1 MEIRIEAN
9 SDGKRLS
16 DYLST
21 CLGLSRRS
29 ISALKKLDNGI
40 ILNGRRVTVAATV
53 HTDDLLILACE
64 DEESPENILPTELPL
79 DIIYEDADII
89 ALNKPPK
96 MPTHPSHGH
105 YTDTLANALAFYY
118 AQKGIPFVF
127 RVINRLDRDTSGI
140 VLVAKNRRSAFRLS
154 NEIGRR
160 KIGKCYL
167 ALTDGAP
174 VEKSGKITAYIRRA
188 AESIIVREA
197 SDTYCDGASYS
208 ETLYQVI
215 DEKDGIGIAGAMPVT
230 GRTHQLRLHF
240 AHIGHPIIGDSLYGN
255 RSELINRQALH
266 AFSLTF
272 NHPTSGRQMTL
283 IAPISADISAVIKE
297 SGADTREISEKLSA
311 IGTVFFETKSS
322 ERNRI

>member
-1 MEIRIEAN
+1 MEIRIGAE

-16 DYLST
+16 DYLSV

-29 ISALKKLDNGI
+29 VSALKKLDHGI
-40 ILNGRRVTVAATV
+40 MLNGRRVTVAATV
-53 HTDDLLILACE
+53 HTDDLLVLACE
-64 DEESPENILPTELPL
+64 DEESAENIIPTELPL

-118 AQKGIPFVF
+118 AQKGTPFVF

-140 VLVAKNRRSAFRLS
+140 VLVAKNRHSAYRLS
-154 NEIGRR
+154 EKIGKREV
-160 KIGKCYL
+160 GKCYL
-167 ALTDGAP
+167 ALTDEGPA
-174 VEKSGKITAYIRRA
+174 EKSGKITAYIRRA

-197 SDTYCDGASYS
+197 SDTYREGASYS
-208 ETLYQVI
+208 ETLYRVI
-215 DEKDGIGIAGAMPVT
+215 DEKGGIGIIGAMPIT

-240 AHIGHPIIGDSLYGN
+240 AHIGHPIIGDSLYG
-255 RSELINRQALH
+255 SSSGMIDRQALH

-272 NHPTSGRQMTL
+272 SHPTSGRLMTL
-283 IAPISADISAVIKE
+283 TAPISADIAAVIE
-297 SGADTREISEKLSA
+297 ASGADVHEISEKLSV
-311 IGTVFFETKSS
+311 IGNEFFKIKSS
-322 ERNRI
+322 ERNCV

>member
-1 MEIRIEAN
+1 MEIMIGAE

-16 DYLST
+16 DYLSRS
-21 CLGLSRRS
+21 LGLSRRS
-29 ISALKKLDNGI
+29 VSALKKLDCGI
-40 ILNGRRVTVAATV
+40 MLNGRHVTVAATI
-53 HTDDLLILACE
+53 HTDDILVLACE
-64 DEESPENILPTELPL
+64 DEESAENIVPTELPL

-140 VLVAKNRRSAFRLS
+140 VLVAKNRHSAYRLS
-154 NEIGRR
+154 DEIGRR

-197 SDTYCDGASYS
+197 SDTYCDGASCS
-208 ETLYQVI
+208 ETLYRVI
-215 DEKDGIGIAGAMPVT
+215 GEKSGIGIVGAMPIT

-240 AHIGHPIIGDSLYGN
+240 AHIGHPVIGDSLYGN
-255 RSELINRQALH
+255 PSGLIDRQALH

-272 NHPTSGRQMTL
+272 SHPTSGRQMTL
-283 IAPISADISAVIKE
+283 TAPISADIAAVINA
-297 SGADTREISEKLSA
+297 SGADTRKISERLSV
-311 IGTVFFETKSS
+311 IGTEFFETKNS
-322 ERNRI
+322 ERNST